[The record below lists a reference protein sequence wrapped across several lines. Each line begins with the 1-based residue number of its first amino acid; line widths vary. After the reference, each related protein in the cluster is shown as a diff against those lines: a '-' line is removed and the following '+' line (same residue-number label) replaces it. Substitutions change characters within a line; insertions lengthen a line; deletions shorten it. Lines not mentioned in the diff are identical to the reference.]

1 MISPNMATM
10 LAFIVTDVKTD
21 YEFLNDLL
29 PSIADRTFNRI
40 TVDGETST
48 NDMFCILASGKG
60 KSASVTSQFSEEGQ
74 ILAEAVEAVAREL
87 ALAIV
92 RDGEGA
98 TKLIEIRVSGAAT
111 GSDAETVVRTIAD
124 SPLVKTALHG
134 GDPNWGRILAAAGRS
149 GARIDEA
156 RATVRLGGID
166 VFVKGA
172 AVQPE
177 PAAAAAKL
185 AEKEV
190 LVELDLGLGDGEAGL
205 WTCDLTKGYVEI
217 NAHYHT

>member
-1 MISPNMATM
+1 MATM

-21 YEFLNDLL
+21 FEFLNDLL

-40 TVDGETST
+40 TVDGEMST

-60 KSASVTSQFSEEGQ
+60 KSESVTSQFSEEGQ
-74 ILAEAVEAVAREL
+74 ILAEAIEAVTKEL

-98 TKLIEIRVSGAAT
+98 TKLVEIRVSGAAS
-111 GSDAETVVRTIAD
+111 GDDAETLVRTIAG

-149 GARIDEA
+149 GAKIDESC
-156 RATVRLGGID
+156 ATIRLGGVE

-172 AVQPE
+172 AVQPVPE
-177 PAAAAAKL
+177 AAAAKL
-185 AEKEV
+185 AEKDV
-190 LVELDLGLGDGEAGL
+190 LVELDLGLGEGGAGL